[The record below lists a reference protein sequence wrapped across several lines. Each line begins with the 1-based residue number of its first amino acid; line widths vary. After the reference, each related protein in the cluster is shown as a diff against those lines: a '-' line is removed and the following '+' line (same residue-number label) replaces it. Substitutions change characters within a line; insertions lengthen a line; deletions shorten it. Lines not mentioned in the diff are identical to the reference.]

1 MYKKT
6 ITYTDYFGVER
17 TEDFYFNLTTS
28 ELMQLQ
34 LSTQQGFYNEMQ
46 TLIDSHDGPKI
57 MDAFNKII
65 MQAYG
70 EKSEDGRRFV
80 KSPEI
85 SKAFTET
92 PAYDSSLWSLLR
104 IQRQLLSLSTVSF
117 RRIRNS
123 RAMRLLRLSPW
134 LKQKIS

>member
-17 TEDFYFNLTTS
+17 TEDFYFNLSES

-34 LSTQQGFYNEMQ
+34 LSTQKGFYNEMQ
-46 TLIDSHDGPKI
+46 ALVDSHDGPKI
-57 MDAFNKII
+57 MDAFNQII
-65 MQAYG
+65 LKAYG
-70 EKSEDGRRFV
+70 EKSDDGRRFI

-92 PAYDSSLWSLLR
+92 PAYDKFFMEIIEDPKAASEF
-104 IQRQLLSLSTVSF
+104 INGIVPGNMKLSGDETAK
-117 RRIRNS
+117 II
-123 RAMRLLRLSPW
+123 AMAEA
-134 LKQKIS
+134 KN

>member
-17 TEDFYFNLTTS
+17 TEDFYFNLTIS

-70 EKSEDGRRFV
+70 EKSEDGRRFI

-92 PAYDSSLWSLLR
+92 PAYDKFFMELIEDSKAAAEFINGIVPKDKKLSSDETAK
-104 IQRQLLSLSTVSF
+104 I
-117 RRIRNS
+117 I
-123 RAMRLLRLSPW
+123 AMAEA
-134 LKQKIS
+134 KN